1 MSMDHG
7 GRVVPA
13 PSAVRIRMALVEH
26 IAQKTRKARQKQ
38 FNQGYATGRYEGLAE
53 WFDDPF
59 PANKPPIDHAEDA
72 SAGAG
77 EGTRFQRLKRHW
89 TWPHLLVLFTICV
102 LVDLVALGF
111 GVVWFVQQLVG
122 VVGGV
127 TIFIALL
134 LIGAYLFLWNL
145 FRPEV

>member
-1 MSMDHG
+1 
-7 GRVVPA
+7 
-13 PSAVRIRMALVEH
+13 MALVEH

-38 FNQGYATGRYEGLAE
+38 FNQGYATGRNEGLAE
-53 WFDDPF
+53 WRSWNERRLQAQERGERFDDPS
-59 PANKPPIDHAEDA
+59 PANKPPIDPAEDA

-111 GVVWFVQQLVG
+111 GIVWLVQQLAG
-122 VVGGV
+122 IVGGV
-127 TIFIALL
+127 TIFITLL